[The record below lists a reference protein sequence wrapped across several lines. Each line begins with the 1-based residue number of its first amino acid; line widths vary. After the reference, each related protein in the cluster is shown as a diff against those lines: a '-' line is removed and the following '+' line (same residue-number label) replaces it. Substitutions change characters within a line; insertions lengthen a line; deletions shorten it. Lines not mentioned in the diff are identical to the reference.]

1 VFDCDGLLLETES
14 RWTIAEEVLCDRWG
28 VAFSMELK
36 RRLLG
41 THLDR
46 SGEILAEWF
55 RKPAE
60 EAPAMADELIG
71 AYRDAIDE
79 HGVEPMPGALELV
92 TGLAGQLPIAV
103 ASNTNIDDTRRV
115 LARSALPDEVFAAVV
130 CAGGP
135 ITPKPAPD
143 VYLAACAALDC
154 DPSRTVAF
162 EDSPVGAQAAAA
174 AGLVVVGVPSTPG
187 VVLDAHVVIGS
198 LARVDPARLRHGTIG

>member
-1 VFDCDGLLLETES
+1 MFDCDGLLLETES

-46 SGEILAEWF
+46 AGEILAGWF
-55 RKPAE
+55 RKSAD

-92 TGLAGQLPIAV
+92 TSLAGRLPIAV
-103 ASNTNIDDTRRV
+103 ASNTNIDDTQRV
-115 LARSALPDEVFAAVV
+115 LARSALPDGVFAAVV
-130 CAGGP
+130 CAGGS

-154 DPSRTVAF
+154 DPARTVAF
-162 EDSPVGAQAAAA
+162 EDSPVGTQAAAA

-187 VVLDAHVVIGS
+187 VALDAHVVIMS
-198 LARVDPARLRHGTIG
+198 LAQVDPARLIHGRIG